1 MTIEELVK
9 ILTPIAKEHNVIVVI
24 PKEEKTNIE
33 EKTNMEKWQLKI
45 LEGMKLIKEGCSKN
59 DSWACCSECPFTDYC
74 DIIQAETLKP
84 PYTPQGWEI
93 ENLKY

>member
-9 ILTPIAKEHNVIVVI
+9 ILTSIAEEHNAVVVI
-24 PKEEKTNIE
+24 PKE

-45 LEGMKLIKEGCSKN
+45 LEGMKLIKEGCSEN
-59 DSWACCSECPFTDYC
+59 DSWACCNECPFTDSC
-74 DIIQAETLKP
+74 DIIQEHHPELLLNV
-84 PYTPQGWEI
+84 PQVWEI